1 MTLCEQCK
9 LKDTCEIRCNHDADD
24 EKAMTYCA
32 DMKPTR
38 CIDSVV
44 KYCQECRF
52 GHCIYPEWVET
63 AEDLEWCS
71 FETVCMY
78 GFDKGRPED
87 EPTEEELKEFEE
99 WLNEGYTTN
108 ICCETCVYY
117 DTDPDDQPCCSCV
130 EGENWESEVQK

>member
-1 MTLCEQCK
+1 MTLCEQCA
-9 LKDTCEIRCNHDADD
+9 LKDTCTKRYNTD
-24 EKAMTYCA
+24 EKYYCMG
-32 DMKPTR
+32 MKPTR
-38 CIDSVV
+38 CIDPVI

-87 EPTEEELKEFEE
+87 EPTEEELKEFEK
-99 WLNEGYTTN
+99 WLEESRNLFEMSD
-108 ICCETCVYY
+108 E
-117 DTDPDDQPCCSCV
+117 P
-130 EGENWESEVQK
+130 WEE